1 MFTHMYVLSF
11 SCLTYLWLHCDA
23 NSISVTIISRLILNL
38 HSFND
43 RWNNSA
49 QSRLRSVLGR
59 TAETR
64 AAQLTTVVSRETHV
78 SRYSAWMAR
87 TAEEFSFRTNTSD
100 TITDPSIDISH
111 AASDESYFPDEVLDD
126 DGLDIVERDV
136 ELEMQAR
143 ATRERSEIVKLPR
156 WSTDIGYAPDPR
168 RDAS

>member
-1 MFTHMYVLSF
+1 MPL
-11 SCLTYLWLHCDA
+11 LHCDA

-43 RWNNSA
+43 RSSA
-49 QSRLRSVLGR
+49 QSRLRSVSGR
-59 TAETR
+59 TVPMR
-64 AAQLTTVVSRETHV
+64 DAQLTTVVSRETHV

-111 AASDESYFPDEVLDD
+111 AASDESYFRGEVLDD

-143 ATRERSEIVKLPR
+143 ETRKRSEIAELPR
-156 WSTDIGYAPDPR
+156 WSTDVGYTPDSR
-168 RDAS
+168 RDAL